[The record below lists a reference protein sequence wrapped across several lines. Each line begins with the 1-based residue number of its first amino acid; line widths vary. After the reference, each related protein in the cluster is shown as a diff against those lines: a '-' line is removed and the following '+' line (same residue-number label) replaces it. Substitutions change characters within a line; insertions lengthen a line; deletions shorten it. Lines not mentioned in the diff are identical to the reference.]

1 MQRIQAEDENPMKC
15 AFGVTYGK
23 FLGYL
28 VNRQGMNVDPAKAKA
43 VLDMPL
49 SEKVEVIF
57 RKSFL
62 LEKVLTRV
70 SSLIGPSYGI
80 AKEKG
85 GVQMGRGP
93 STSLCENQGDL
104 SERPSD
110 DGSNSR

>member
-1 MQRIQAEDENPMKC
+1 MKC
-15 AFGVTYGK
+15 AFGVTSGK

-43 VLDMPL
+43 VLDMPEPT
-49 SEKVEVIF
+49 SAKEWI

-93 STSLCENQGDL
+93 STKPL
-104 SERPSD
+104 RK
-110 DGSNSR
+110 